1 MALFQELQTMQEKE
15 GQVMEAVFI
24 ACYLVVFAGALA
36 IIGNAVDRLWQAHQ
50 RGLARVRAYDLRQG
64 NK

>member
-1 MALFQELQTMQEKE
+1 MLQKTKRTSRKMC
-15 GQVMEAVFI
+15 GQVMEVVFI

-50 RGLARVRAYDLRQG
+50 RGMERVRAYDLRQG

>member
-1 MALFQELQTMQEKE
+1 
-15 GQVMEAVFI
+15 MEAVFI

-50 RGLARVRAYDLRQG
+50 QGMERVRAYDARQEAR
-64 NK
+64 K

>member
-1 MALFQELQTMQEKE
+1 
-15 GQVMEAVFI
+15 MEAVFI

-50 RGLARVRAYDLRQG
+50 RGLARVRAYDLRQQ